1 MIFDPVFIRL
11 FIINAFSGA
20 EFEQLCQS
28 HFPDV
33 SYRFT
38 ADMTRPER
46 IQLLINHCDRFGRIP
61 QLLAALENAKPAQ
74 YKKRFHLQV

>member
-1 MIFDPVFIRL
+1 MIFDPVLIRL
-11 FIINAFSGA
+11 FIIDAFNQQ
-20 EFEQLCQS
+20 EFGQLCQS

-33 SYRFT
+33 YHRFT
-38 ADMTRPER
+38 ADMTRLER

-74 YKKRFHLQV
+74 YKKRFQLQV